1 MTLIT
6 DDVAASARYSVDL
19 IQRLQDPSGA
29 YPASPTFSAY
39 RGFSWFRDGAFIADA
54 MSAAGAG
61 TSAEAFFDWCARMLV
76 ERRARVERIVAAA
89 EAGNPVPDSE
99 MLDTRFTFDGHPG
112 DAEWWDFQLDG
123 YGTWLW
129 AAAQHAAR
137 TGGDLERWRAG
148 VELSVDYLMSSWQ
161 RPCYDWWEEH
171 TDQVHVSTLGCIAAG
186 LDAVAPALDDARAE
200 AARHT
205 VAAIRARIAADG
217 TAHGRLTKW
226 LGSDRLDASLL
237 ALVSPLRFEPAAG
250 AVGAATLAAIAAEL
264 EVDGGVHR
272 YADDTYFGGGQWPLL
287 SCMLGL
293 ARLDAGDRDGAMRSL
308 RWAVSTATASGDLP
322 EQVDWHLLHPEHEQ
336 EWIERWGP
344 SAVPLLWS
352 HAMVL
357 RLAVELGVVGAG
369 RGAA

>member
-1 MTLIT
+1 MTPNT
-6 DDVAASARYSVDL
+6 DDLAAIARHSVYL

-54 MSAAGAG
+54 MSAAAAAE
-61 TSAEAFFDWCARMLV
+61 SAEAFFDWCTRMLV
-76 ERRARVERIVAAA
+76 QRRDHVERIVAAA
-89 EAGNPVPDSE
+89 SAGTPVPDAE
-99 MLDTRFTFDGHPG
+99 MLDTRFTLDGRAG

-129 AAAQHAAR
+129 AAAEHTRR
-137 TGGDLERWRAG
+137 TGGDLEQWREG
-148 VELSVDYLMSSWQ
+148 IDLSVDYLVSSWQ

-171 TDQVHVSTLGCIAAG
+171 SEHVHVSTLGCIAAG
-186 LDAVAPALDDARAE
+186 LDAAAPTLDVDRAA
-200 AARHT
+200 AARET
-205 VAAIRARIAADG
+205 VAAIRSRIAADG
-217 TAHGRLTKW
+217 TVNGRLTKW
-226 LGSDRLDASLL
+226 LGADGLDASLL
-237 ALVSPLRFEPAAG
+237 ALVSPMRFEVATG
-250 AVGAATLAAIAAEL
+250 TLGAATVAAVAAEL

-293 ARLDAGDRDGAMRSL
+293 ARLDSGDREGAMRSL
-308 RWAVSTATASGDLP
+308 QWAISTAAASGDLP
-322 EQVDWHLLHPEHEQ
+322 EQVDWHLLHPQHEQ

-357 RLAVELGVVGAG
+357 RLAVELGVAG
-369 RGAA
+369 VVERAA